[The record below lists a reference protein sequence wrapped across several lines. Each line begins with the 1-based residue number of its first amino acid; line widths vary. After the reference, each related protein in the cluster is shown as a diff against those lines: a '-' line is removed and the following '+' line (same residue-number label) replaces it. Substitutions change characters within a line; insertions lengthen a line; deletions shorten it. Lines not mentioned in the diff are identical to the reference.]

1 MEDVLKVLLQAEQEA
16 EKLLEQAEAE
26 RDAMIQEA
34 KAEAQ
39 VMEKRFR
46 DAIPEIRES
55 FKNSAEDKAAQV
67 LADLKER
74 QEKLV
79 ARIRSYAAQH
89 EREAVEKAVALLIE
103 PGKD

>member
-1 MEDVLKVLLQAEQEA
+1 MEDVLKILQQAEQEA

-34 KAEAQ
+34 NAEAQ
-39 VMEKRFR
+39 MMEERFR
-46 DAIPEIRES
+46 AAIPEIRES
-55 FKNSAEDKAAQV
+55 FKKSAEDKATQV
-67 LADLKER
+67 LTDLKAR
-74 QEKLV
+74 QEKQV